1 MILLLVIG
9 DYLRH
14 HKPEDLG
21 PEIRSKIADIAN
33 SIPLLL
39 AVICTIVALAGF
51 VTAVIWYNSQTLVRG
66 PSSLLALPATA
77 ADPPP
82 YDGVCF
88 PARAAAEIQLR
99 RYAVLWLDHLAV
111 GVPVQRAC
119 DPPRH
124 LHVQLR
130 RMLRAFLL
138 LLAPIAAVVQR
149 ITHSLSPPLQIGLWL
164 VGRQFP
170 DCVPKHFGAHDGIG
184 LWLLGSDRACY
195 RIGASFF
202 LSLCSANTIM

>member
-130 RMLRAFLL
+130 RMLRA
-138 LLAPIAAVVQR
+138 IAAVVQR
-149 ITHSLSPPLQIGLWL
+149 ITHSPDCHHQHQIGLWL

-202 LSLCSANTIM
+202 LSLYSANTIT

>member
-82 YDGVCF
+82 YDGFVS
-88 PARAAAEIQLR
+88 PLAQLPKSSC
-99 RYAVLWLDHLAV
+99 AVTPFFGWTT
-111 GVPVQRAC
+111 
-119 DPPRH
+119 
-124 LHVQLR
+124 
-130 RMLRAFLL
+130 LL
-138 LLAPIAAVVQR
+138 LVCLFNVLAI
-149 ITHSLSPPLQIGLWL
+149 
-164 VGRQFP
+164 
-170 DCVPKHFGAHDGIG
+170 
-184 LWLLGSDRACY
+184 LLGTYMFNYVVCY
-195 RIGASFF
+195 ER
-202 LSLCSANTIM
+202 SLQ